1 MTCDQSRQVW
11 RHRAGIAALLL
22 GIVSLAGCMV
32 APRPVRDEAA
42 AALDS
47 ARTTWAAPMERECSN
62 FGCEL

>member
-11 RHRAGIAALLL
+11 RRRAGIAALVL

-32 APRPVRDEAA
+32 APRPVRDDAA

-47 ARTTWAAPMERECSN
+47 ARTTSVAPMERACLD

>member
-1 MTCDQSRQVW
+1 M
-11 RHRAGIAALLL
+11 ALVL
-22 GIVSLAGCMV
+22 GIVTLAGCMV

-47 ARTTWAAPMERECSN
+47 ARTTSDPPTERACSN

>member
-1 MTCDQSRQVW
+1 
-11 RHRAGIAALLL
+11 
-22 GIVSLAGCMV
+22 MV

-47 ARTTWAAPMERECSN
+47 ARTISAAPMECACSN

>member
-1 MTCDQSRQVW
+1 MTRGPARQCW
-11 RHRAGIAALLL
+11 RHRS
-22 GIVSLAGCMV
+22 GIVAPALGSVHLAGRMV

-47 ARTTWAAPMERECSN
+47 ARATSAAPMERACAN